1 MHVRPNSR
9 SPAAQLGTVESSHLE
24 SRKSA
29 TADVRS
35 AAVMEKNMRTRTR
48 LRTTP
53 WQRPELI
60 FVGIAAFVLLAG
72 MVIRA
77 IDMLAGH

>member
-1 MHVRPNSR
+1 
-9 SPAAQLGTVESSHLE
+9 
-24 SRKSA
+24 
-29 TADVRS
+29 
-35 AAVMEKNMRTRTR
+35 MEKNMRTRTR